1 MTSEEAVILQFLEEN
16 PETWFSR
23 REVAR
28 KAVSREEY
36 EANRNWASAA
46 FSGLLLRGKIEEN
59 ESGHVK
65 FRQRSW

>member
-1 MTSEEAVILQFLEEN
+1 MSHEEAIILQFLEEN

-36 EANRNWASAA
+36 DANRNWASAA
-46 FSGLLLRGKIEEN
+46 FAGLLLRGKIEEN
-59 ESGHVK
+59 DSGHVRFK
-65 FRQRSW
+65 QRNW